1 MLNNKTVLR
10 VRESLVRLFR
20 FAAVGLWTVAACAA
34 EPESN
39 SMIHL
44 INGDYVTGRL
54 VDSASGD
61 SLWWQSPAFVSP
73 FQFGLASVNNVQFPS
88 PAKFSQPEGE
98 YCFELA
104 GHNVLFGSLVELQG
118 NEAVID
124 ATGIGSLHVD
134 RSILRR
140 MYRWHGAA
148 EVIFFGPS
156 GLKGWHTAGAAAASW
171 REEVGNLV
179 SNQSGAVIRRDFGLP
194 PQARFEFELS
204 WKEKADF
211 ELALGANDAKQ
222 AQRAFRFEI
231 FDNEL
236 VVQRETERQADLASL
251 QTVKTGP
258 GHIHLQA
265 FLDQQKGRILVFSSS
280 GQQLADLT
288 VEEAKPKSVGG
299 LQLTNR
305 AGDIRLE
312 RLSIG
317 RWNGDLPRTVETD
330 KSRIHVT
337 DGSIIYGQ
345 LKSFDAAQHEFTV
358 ESNSTE
364 QRIAEDRVQDV
375 FFSQEAPAAVRTL
388 HALRAAYLSGQRVS
402 GRLVKVEQNKILLK
416 CPGIREEL
424 VAPIDGLQSLTM
436 VDPRDTTLAS
446 NTPAAQPA
454 VAVGHSGR
462 LELPGAVLRGNLAE
476 TEQADANCL
485 VWKPAR
491 SLVPSALIQGLA
503 ARIFYRD
510 LPPSPPKPPTQQ
522 QGRGVQQAGVVK
534 VATGVKVEAANPA
547 SKAGKPVLHLRS
559 GDTIPC
565 DVTGM
570 DEKGVTFTS
579 ANTDTT
585 FIPHTQLKVLEL
597 FPGVNGLPIPKTK
610 KERLL
615 MLPRMQRDN
624 PPTHLIRSIDGDY
637 LRGRI
642 VSMDEQQLQVE
653 IRLETKALHR
663 ERVARIIWFHPD
675 ELSETAKPPSDPAQ
689 AVGARV
695 QALRRLPDNQAV
707 PNGNRLTFI
716 AEQVSGNILS
726 GRSEFLGV
734 CRVDLQQIDQLL
746 IGPTIEQEAS
756 TLPFQ
761 WRLKSAVDPLAARE
775 DGGSSGDGAEG
786 QDAALVGKMAPD
798 FELDMLD
805 GARFR
810 LSAKKDKILVLDF
823 WASWCGPCLQV
834 MPQIDK
840 VVEEFADRGV
850 ELVAINLEETNDRV
864 KATLDRLKL
873 EMPVAFD
880 RNGRIAEKYGA
891 TAIPQTVIIDRG
903 GKVVRLFVGG
913 GPRFGDQLRAALEA
927 VLGDNPD
934 TATKSEKPDAERTN
948 DKPVEGE

>member
-1 MLNNKTVLR
+1 MFMSKPFLPACNPL
-10 VRESLVRLFR
+10 LWLFCC
-20 FAAVGLWTVAACAA
+20 AAVLWASGACAA
-34 EPESN
+34 EPADSN

-44 INGDYVTGRL
+44 TNGDYVTGRL
-54 VDSASGD
+54 VNSPAGD
-61 SLWWQSPAFVSP
+61 SLWWRSPAFATP
-73 FQFGLASVNNVQFPS
+73 FQFTLPSVNNIQFPV
-88 PAKFSQPEGE
+88 PAKLIQPNGD

-104 GHNVLFGSLVELQG
+104 GGDVLFGSLIGLQG
-118 NEAVID
+118 NEAVLD
-124 ATGIGSLHVD
+124 ASGIGRLHVD

-156 GLKGWHTAGAAAASW
+156 GLKGWQPAVGW
-171 REEVGNLV
+171 REEAGNLV
-179 SNQSGAVIRRDFGLP
+179 ANMPGAVLRRDFGLP

-211 ELALGANDAKQ
+211 ELVLGANDATQ
-222 AQRAFRFEI
+222 AKRAFRFEI

-236 VVQRETERQADLASL
+236 VVQRETKSEADLTSL
-251 QTVKTGP
+251 QMINPGP
-258 GHIHLQA
+258 GRVHLQA
-265 FLDQQKGRILVFSSS
+265 FLDQQKGQILVFSSS

-288 VEEAKPKSVGG
+288 VAEAKPQPLGG

-317 RWNGDLPRTVETD
+317 RWNGDLPKNVESD

-345 LKSFDAAQHEFTV
+345 LTSYDAAKHQFTV
-358 ESNSTE
+358 ETNATE
-364 QRIAEDRVQDV
+364 QQIAEDRVQDV
-375 FFSQEAPAAVRTL
+375 FFSQEQPATAR
-388 HALRAAYLSGQRVS
+388 ALRVVYLSGQRVS
-402 GRLVKVEQNKILLK
+402 GQLVKVEQNKVLLK
-416 CPGIREEL
+416 SPGIREEL
-424 VAPIDGLQSLTM
+424 ASPIEELQSLTTFGS
-436 VDPRDTTLAS
+436 RDATVAS
-446 NTPAAQPA
+446 NAAANHPA
-454 VAVGHSGR
+454 VAVGH
-462 LELPGAVLRGNLAE
+462 LKLPGVVLRGNLAE
-476 TEQADANCL
+476 TEVADANCL
-485 VWKPAR
+485 VWKPAL

-503 ARIFYRD
+503 ASIVYRD
-510 LPPSPPKPPTQQ
+510 SPPAPKAPPQQ
-522 QGRGVQQAGVVK
+522 QARVVQQAGVARVT
-534 VATGVKVEAANPA
+534 TGVKVEATKPA
-547 SKAGKPVLHLRS
+547 SRPTKPVLHLRS

-565 DVTGM
+565 EVTAI
-570 DEKGVTFTS
+570 DEKGVSFTS
-579 ANTDTT
+579 ANTDAT
-585 FIPHTQLKVLEL
+585 FIPHAQLKVLEL
-597 FPGVNGLPIPKTK
+597 FPGVNAVPIPKPK

-624 PPTHLIRSIDGDY
+624 PPTHLIRSVDGDY

-653 IRLETKALHR
+653 IRLETKTLHR
-663 ERVARIIWFHPD
+663 ERVARIIWFHAD
-675 ELSETAKPPSDPAQ
+675 ELGETAKPPADTAQ

-695 QALRRLPDNQAV
+695 QALPKD
-707 PNGNRLTFI
+707 GNRLTFI

-726 GRSEFLGV
+726 GRSEFLGA
-734 CRVDLQQIDQLL
+734 CRVDLQQIDRLL
-746 IGPTIEQEAS
+746 IGPAIEQEAS
-756 TLPFQ
+756 TLAFHQ
-761 WRLKSAVDPLAARE
+761 WRLKSAADPLAARD
-775 DGGSSGDGAEG
+775 DGSSSGDGAEG

-805 GARFR
+805 GMKFR
-810 LSAKKDKILVLDF
+810 LSEKKDKILVLDF

-840 VVEEFADRGV
+840 VTEEFADRGV

-864 KATLDRLKL
+864 QAALDRLKL
-873 EMPVAFD
+873 KMPVALD
-880 RNGRIAEKYGA
+880 RNGRTAEKYGA

-927 VLGDNPD
+927 VLGDKPE
-934 TATKSEKPDAERTN
+934 TADKTEKPDAEKT